1 MMAFLASL
9 LRPVVA
15 LLAAWFG
22 GRAAGHEAAKIE
34 ELKGYAE
41 TSKKINSVGPVPD
54 ADAAAEFLRKRAQQ
68 RSNL

>member
-15 LLAAWFG
+15 LLVAWFG
-22 GRAAGHEAAKIE
+22 GRAAGASEAKIE

-41 TSKKINSVGPVPD
+41 TSKKINSVGPMPD
-54 ADAAAEFLRKRAQQ
+54 VDAAAEFLRKRAQQ

>member
-22 GRAAGHEAAKIE
+22 GRAAGASEAKIE

-41 TSKKINSVGPVPD
+41 TSKKIDEVRPMPD
-54 ADAAAEFLRKRAQQ
+54 ADAAAEWLRN
-68 RSNL
+68 RSKQ